1 MAVKKS
7 GALGHHVPM
16 VFPEYD
22 IHDNGVAM
30 ETRIRYWLPAGVI
43 ALFLL
48 AGCSDPG
55 PAEQAGERI
64 DEAVEETESSVSEA
78 VEETEGSV
86 EEAVQEAEDT
96 IDPPGPAERA
106 GRAIDEAAE
115 EVRDRVEGT
124 TDN

>member
-1 MAVKKS
+1 
-7 GALGHHVPM
+7 
-16 VFPEYD
+16 
-22 IHDNGVAM
+22 M
-30 ETRIRYWLPAGVI
+30 ETRMRYWLPAGVI

-64 DEAVEETESSVSEA
+64 DETIEETEGAVTKTVDEA
-78 VEETEGSV
+78 VEETEGSVTEAVDETEATV

-106 GRAIDEAAE
+106 GRAIDEASE
-115 EVRDRVEGT
+115 EVRERVEEM